1 MQSYFN
7 TEGGPLKGY
16 ELTYQQP
23 FTFLPG
29 FLANFGVQLNYT
41 HVASTIKYLT
51 STAANS
57 NTTITTT
64 IVEDNLINLSPNS
77 YNATLYYDD
86 GTFSARVSTSYRDGY
101 LSDISTTPVS
111 YKDSV
116 ENVDFN
122 MSYRIGKNLTLTLE
136 AINLLD
142 TPDSRYVDYEMQ
154 LPDRYTENGRQYYL
168 GARYKF

>member
-1 MQSYFN
+1 MNDSTN
-7 TEGGPLKGY
+7 
-16 ELTYQQP
+16 QQTP
-23 FTFLPG
+23 
-29 FLANFGVQLNYT
+29 
-41 HVASTIKYLT
+41 ASGHP
-51 STAANS
+51 A
-57 NTTITTT
+57 
-64 IVEDNLINLSPNS
+64 
-77 YNATLYYDD
+77 LYYD
-86 GTFSARVSTSYRDGY
+86 GKKFSARISTSYRDGY

-116 ENVDFN
+116 TNVDFN